1 MTRHKTR
8 IIRGRYLLFFF
19 RYVAQKQWFLW
30 INIINSTK
38 CRHANKKISL
48 NETRHKYS
56 QTSISKYMYCI
67 YSFQCNLRIIEK
79 RARVWLRQILYMLE
93 LPSLIVGVYCN
104 QCINGQTTN
113 CATLTG
119 RQLTHQCARESRH
132 KYIPCPSAFRTR
144 VHGSIMTHILRSPD
158 TYITFLMTVFCSRF
172 MSFSDN
178 FSFIQ

>member
-1 MTRHKTR
+1 
-8 IIRGRYLLFFF
+8 
-19 RYVAQKQWFLW
+19 
-30 INIINSTK
+30 
-38 CRHANKKISL
+38 
-48 NETRHKYS
+48 
-56 QTSISKYMYCI
+56 MYCI

-104 QCINGQTTN
+104 YCINGQTTN

-158 TYITFLMTVFCSRF
+158 TYITFLMTVFLVDLCPFLTISHLSNEICNLNYVADF
-172 MSFSDN
+172 FSVHKTEGTM
-178 FSFIQ
+178 IQTLFRLFDKKNIFFTMNLTFQIG

>member
-1 MTRHKTR
+1 MHINKIKRHATGIYTLKITINRLVSRGNLEELTIKGMTRHKTR

-48 NETRHKYS
+48 NETRHKHS

-93 LPSLIVGVYCN
+93 LPSLIVDVYCN
-104 QCINGQTTN
+104 
-113 CATLTG
+113 
-119 RQLTHQCARESRH
+119 
-132 KYIPCPSAFRTR
+132 
-144 VHGSIMTHILRSPD
+144 
-158 TYITFLMTVFCSRF
+158 
-172 MSFSDN
+172 
-178 FSFIQ
+178 